1 MLGLAVLLPLGLR
14 LLARLSGHAPA
25 RLPPL
30 PRWQARGPLLR
41 ALPAETLR
49 QRADM
54 RRVEFEV
61 VAALAG
67 VAGAQARRQPSF
79 AINGSLGLNAATL
92 AGLTQ
97 GASMVSALLAN
108 VSLPLL
114 DGGAS
119 RAQVQ
124 AEQAEQA
131 QARQSYRAAVLAALK
146 DVEDA
151 LTAWQGDQA
160 RASLGRPEEVARLS
174 AGKVPSRAELDSGR
188 ASLAR
193 ALADVGAAVA
203 GVTAARAA
211 LSTDQIN
218 LSKASIHSRT
228 TNCRPARRSA

>member
-1 MLGLAVLLPLGLR
+1 MLGLAVLLLLGLR

-25 RLPPL
+25 TATLPP
-30 PRWQARGPLLR
+30 
-41 ALPAETLR
+41 LPAETLR
-49 QRADM
+49 QRADV
-54 RRVEFEV
+54 RRAEFEV

-79 AINGSLGLNAATL
+79 AIDGSLGLNAATL

-97 GASMVSALLAN
+97 GASVVSALLAS

-114 DGGAS
+114 DGGA
-119 RAQVQ
+119 
-124 AEQAEQA
+124 
-131 QARQSYRAAVLAALK
+131 
-146 DVEDA
+146 
-151 LTAWQGDQA
+151 
-160 RASLGRPEEVARLS
+160 
-174 AGKVPSRAELDSGR
+174 SRAELDSGR

-218 LSKASIHSRT
+218 LSKASTHLRT